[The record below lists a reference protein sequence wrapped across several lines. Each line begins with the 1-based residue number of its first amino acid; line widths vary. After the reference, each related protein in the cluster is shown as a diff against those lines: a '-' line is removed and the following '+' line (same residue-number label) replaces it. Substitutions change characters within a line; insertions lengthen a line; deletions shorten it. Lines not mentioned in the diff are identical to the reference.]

1 MYFKTSAGL
10 TGKSNRMDGAVQ
22 TPEDT
27 VPGPTTS
34 YEILRCENLRSHK
47 QIVTCRPQLLS
58 YLILTFYI

>member
-10 TGKSNRMDGAVQ
+10 TGKSNRMDGAVR

-47 QIVTCRPQLLS
+47 
-58 YLILTFYI
+58 